1 MANTAEPQQLQN
13 RGTQPI
19 IHQVRTGGRG
29 LNGDKYGKAA
39 SAVPCTQWGC
49 EDRGAAGSAG
59 FFLQRLRGPE
69 LGAPPPPGSSSASV
83 RPARRRFVRG
93 RAGGRTG
100 RPGSRGTAARA
111 GGRRPAGRRARRLG
125 PRARQTP
132 PPRLA
137 LQLRPLSPAGRGP
150 PGLSLLPAAAAR
162 RPRVPGSCAEAR
174 ARRPGRLWRAGRPAG
189 PRAPGAGRPRA
200 PGRPGPPR
208 APRPQSPALP
218 PPPRGPP
225 PPPPTAPVG
234 AAEGGSAAPR
244 SAPPPRHS
252 RSRGPTALPTLAREL
267 RKGTVSANNKRMHF
281 PAPGMWQSPARV
293 SASLLTD
300 VGPFL
305 RRLHGAGNGTPSYS

>member
-1 MANTAEPQQLQN
+1 MGKVTLG
-13 RGTQPI
+13 GTQPI

-200 PGRPGPPR
+200 PGRPGPAAR
-208 APRPQSPALP
+208 A
-218 PPPRGPP
+218 
-225 PPPPTAPVG
+225 
-234 AAEGGSAAPR
+234 AATKPR
-244 SAPPPRHS
+244 SAAAPSRAAAAASYRSGGRRRGRERGPAQCPPPATPGAAVPLRCPPWPGS
-252 RSRGPTALPTLAREL
+252 CGRGPSPPTTKECI
-267 RKGTVSANNKRMHF
+267 
-281 PAPGMWQSPARV
+281 
-293 SASLLTD
+293 
-300 VGPFL
+300 FL
-305 RRLHGAGNGTPSYS
+305 RRGCGSHPHELARAS